1 MDGTRNKVNIVQGV
15 WSPAIV
21 PERIRIKLPL
31 KRQVL
36 QNKTDKLKFKINIR
50 NTWIEYKLVNI
61 IILNLDL
68 ALPIQQ
74 CWYLRG

>member
-15 WSPAIV
+15 CSPAIV

-36 QNKTDKLKFKINIR
+36 QKKTDKLKFKINIR
-50 NTWIEYKLVNI
+50 NTCPKYKLVNI
-61 IILNLDL
+61 ITLNLDL
-68 ALPIQQ
+68 VLCI
-74 CWYLRG
+74 

>member
-15 WSPAIV
+15 CSPAIV

-36 QNKTDKLKFKINIR
+36 QNKTDTLK
-50 NTWIEYKLVNI
+50 
-61 IILNLDL
+61 L
-68 ALPIQQ
+68 ALET
-74 CWYLRG
+74 LVLNTSLLT

>member
-15 WSPAIV
+15 CSPAIV

-36 QNKTDKLKFKINIR
+36 QKKTEKLKFKINIR
-50 NTWIEYKLVNI
+50 NTCLKYKLVNI
-61 IILNLDL
+61 IVLNLHL
-68 ALPIQQ
+68 VLFI
-74 CWYLRG
+74 

>member
-1 MDGTRNKVNIVQGV
+1 MDGTRNEVNIVQGV
-15 WSPAIV
+15 CSPAIV

-36 QNKTDKLKFKINIR
+36 QNKTKQNKTDKLKFKINIR
-50 NTWIEYKLVNI
+50 NTCLKYKLVNI

-68 ALPIQQ
+68 VLSI
-74 CWYLRG
+74 